1 MSGQA
6 ETGAPDALLKRI
18 ISEKRQRLRKNVHI
32 LFLGLTAEEAD
43 PIITLL
49 RGARLAPR
57 GQQVQS
63 EKEFNEALSERSWDL
78 ILSPQVE
85 GKFTAKEANQVLQ
98 RLNKDIP
105 IIQLVPKNSS
115 QKLLQGLKARMAT
128 VISLDEQE
136 LLLIQIRR
144 QLEHLENRRQ
154 LRIAEA
160 QLAEAE
166 KHCQQL
172 AALSELPISYLSY
185 DFISEYIN
193 PAFCELFGLEE
204 NANSQ
209 GEPLDKFIAMKGR
222 DQFKISLQEALEKD
236 HPIKVDL
243 TGRRIDGT
251 NFQAAFS
258 IQHAR
263 YLHQD
268 CLQVIISPDSRQND
282 KSFEN
287 FDPATRLYDRDYMI
301 NSLEKAVHKAIP
313 GGADCSLLYVKFDN
327 YSSLQSELGA
337 TGSDIVLADVAELF
351 RNKINKAHICARL
364 EGGVF
369 AVLFHDPSP
378 DKAMKLADLL
388 CQAVSQLNINVT
400 GTTVQTNCSIGICTI
415 NDNAPHFMELL
426 NRARIAAD
434 EVGSKGQKGNGVK
447 LFELATNDTDDGID
461 NSAINTICD
470 ALDNDQFRILFQPI
484 VGLTSSNGLGNY
496 EVFLRLNQNDNEE
509 GLSPNVFLTTM
520 DHAETSIRL
529 DKWVI
534 EHAFI
539 RIAEKLKEQQ
549 RSRVFINL
557 TARFYQDSD
566 VLNWVAD
573 QLKVYRIPADLI
585 VFQVSES
592 DLSTSQT
599 QAENFRAGL
608 NKLGCKFCIKHFGVS
623 ANRELLRKKLKPDL
637 VKLDG
642 SYIQDLNHSTDTDKA
657 FAAMIKALKKSNI
670 TTIAPLVEDT
680 RLMGRLW
687 KLGVD
692 YIQGYYLQPPGKDM
706 DYDFFD

>member
-1 MSGQA
+1 MTGQA
-6 ETGAPDALLKRI
+6 ETGAPEALLKRI

-63 EKEFNEALSERSWDL
+63 EEEFNAALSERSWDL

-85 GKFTAKEANQVLQ
+85 GEFTAREANLVLQ

-166 KHCQQL
+166 QHCQQL
-172 AALSELPISYLSY
+172 AALSELPICYLSY
-185 DFISEYIN
+185 DFTSEYIN

-204 NANSQ
+204 NAISQ
-209 GEPLDKFIAMKGR
+209 GEQLGKFIATKGR
-222 DQFKISLQEALEKD
+222 DQFKASLQEALEKD
-236 HPIKVDL
+236 HPVKLAL

-268 CLQVIISPDSRQND
+268 CLQIIISPDSTRND
-282 KSFEN
+282 ASFEN
-287 FDPATRLYDRDYMI
+287 FDPTTRLYDRDYMI
-301 NSLEKAVHKAIP
+301 NSLEKAVHKALP

-327 YSSLQSELGA
+327 YNSLQSELGD

-364 EGGVF
+364 EDGVF
-369 AVLFHDPSP
+369 AVLFHDPNP
-378 DKAMKLADLL
+378 DKALKLADLL
-388 CQAVSQLNINVT
+388 CQSVSQLNINVT
-400 GTTVQTNCSIGICTI
+400 GTTIQTSCSIGICII

-434 EVGSKGQKGNGVK
+434 EVGSKGKKGNGVK
-447 LFELATNDTDDGID
+447 LFELISNADEEID
-461 NSAINTICD
+461 NSAINKICE
-470 ALDNDQFRILFQPI
+470 AMDNDQFQILFQPI
-484 VGLTSSNGLGNY
+484 VGLTSSNALGNY
-496 EVFLRLNQNDNEE
+496 EVFLRINENNDDEE
-509 GLSPNVFLTTM
+509 LSPNVFLTTM

-534 EHAFI
+534 EHSFV
-539 RIAEKLKEQQ
+539 RISEKLKEQQ

-573 QLKVYRIPADLI
+573 QLKEFRIPADLI

-592 DLSTSQT
+592 DLSTSQA
-599 QAENFRAGL
+599 QAESFRAGL
-608 NKLGCKFCIKHFGVS
+608 KKLGCKFCIKHFGLS
-623 ANRELLRKKLKPDL
+623 ANRELLLKKLKPDL

-642 SYIQDLNHSTDTDKA
+642 SYIQDLSSSTDTDKA
-657 FAAMIKALKKSNI
+657 FASMIKELKKSKI
-670 TTIAPLVEDT
+670 VTIAPLVEDT

>member
-6 ETGAPDALLKRI
+6 TTGTQDALLKRI
-18 ISEKRQRLRKNVHI
+18 ISEKRQRMRKNVHI

-63 EKEFNEALSERSWDL
+63 EEEFNEALNERAWDL

-85 GKFTAKEANQVLQ
+85 GQFTAKEACQVLQ

-105 IIQLVPKNSS
+105 IIQLVPQNSS
-115 QKLLQGLKARMAT
+115 KSLLQGLKARMAT

-172 AALSELPISYLSY
+172 ASLSEKAITYLSHT
-185 DFISEYIN
+185 FTSEYIN
-193 PAFCELFGLEE
+193 SAFCELFGLEN
-204 NANSQ
+204 NAASQ
-209 GEPLDKFIAMKGR
+209 GELLDKFVAMKDR
-222 DQFKISLQEALEKD
+222 DQLKAHLQESLELD
-236 HPIKVDL
+236 HPVKVEL

-251 NFQAAFS
+251 NFQATFS
-258 IQHAR
+258 IQPAR

-268 CLQVIISPDSRQND
+268 CLQIIISPDSRQND
-282 KSFEN
+282 KNFEN
-287 FDPATRLYDRDYMI
+287 FDPATGLFDRDYMI
-301 NSLEKAVHKAIP
+301 NSLEKAVHKALP

-327 YSSLQSELGA
+327 YNSLQSELGA

-369 AVLFHDPSP
+369 AVLFHDPNP
-378 DKAMKLADLL
+378 EKALKLADLL
-388 CQAVSQLNINVT
+388 CQSVTKLNINVT
-400 GTTVQTNCSIGICTI
+400 GTTVQTSCSIGVCTI

-434 EVGSKGQKGNGVK
+434 EIGDKNHKGNGVK
-447 LFELATNDTDDGID
+447 LFELATDKGEGID
-461 NSAINTICD
+461 NSAINKICD

-484 VGLTSSNGLGNY
+484 VGLTTTNGLGNY
-496 EVFLRLNQNDNEE
+496 EVFLRLNESEE
-509 GLSPNVFLTTM
+509 GLSPTNIFLTTM

-534 EHAFI
+534 ENAFI

-566 VLNWVAD
+566 VLNWVSD
-573 QLKVYRIPADLI
+573 QLKAYRIPADLI
-585 VFQVSES
+585 VFQASES
-592 DLSTSQT
+592 DLSTRQV
-599 QAENFRAGL
+599 QAEAFRAGL
-608 NKLGCKFCIKHFGVS
+608 KKLGCKFCIKHFGVS
-623 ANRELLRKKLKPDL
+623 TNRELLRKKLKPDL
-637 VKLDG
+637 IKLDG
-642 SYIQDLNHSTDTDKA
+642 SFIQDLNNSTDTDKA
-657 FAAMIKALKKSNI
+657 FAAMIKELKKSKI
-670 TTIAPLVEDT
+670 ISIAPLVEDT